1 LLHAIDTEPI
11 VLQYN
16 AVLEELH
23 LDTNQIDDDGV
34 SHLASM
40 LAVNKSIRTLNL
52 AANRIGDVG
61 MAALAEM
68 LKVNTT
74 LTELDLSSN
83 EIGYDGMIPTSNS
96 MDERRHSSSV
106 VSNDSSVPYTAGT
119 RSVSEVDGLLRYAC
133 SRACLLVS
141 DGLR

>member
-1 LLHAIDTEPI
+1 
-11 VLQYN
+11 
-16 AVLEELH
+16 VLEELH

-68 LKVNTT
+68 LKVNST

-96 MDERRHSSSV
+96 MDEQRRSSSL
-106 VSNDSSVPYTAGT
+106 VSDDSSAPYTAGT
-119 RSVSEVDGLLRYAC
+119 SGVSDVDGFLRCAC
-133 SRACLLVS
+133 VRACFLVLN
-141 DGLR
+141 GLRSNEVI